1 MKGKTLALIG
11 VVALILV
18 GAFLVISKIHS
29 NDPVAKLDRVEIN
42 CVGGSEKKE
51 ILDDPKIKEILND
64 RYHLRVNY
72 DTLETFKMVQL
83 STEELAADN
92 VSCIWS
98 SSTTAQQVFEG
109 THTLSD
115 FKGYSAE
122 VVIQSPEVLYSGPNT
137 VKELESKKIVKQAP
151 DGHLVINMK
160 RLLQDVVLKGE
171 DLNGRP
177 SDITSTDPVKSY
189 SGFVLYQMLLP
200 ILAVNSSYKSPSLAQ
215 AQKVFPEMRR
225 IYDEQG
231 LQPGNSTAGFQGW
244 LNQGAE
250 QKAPLYAGY
259 ENNAIKALIQS
270 QENGDSG
277 IGSALKAK
285 IRTLYPEPT
294 IYADHP
300 ILALNANGKRFIKAM
315 KDPEIQTIIWQK
327 YGLRSATRFGVNDAK
342 RFESSLALATDI
354 AATTPPS
361 YRVSLALRE
370 CLKDEAQCR

>member
-1 MKGKTLALIG
+1 MKGKTFALIG

-29 NDPVAKLDRVEIN
+29 NNPVAKLEKAEIN

-72 DTLETFKMVQL
+72 ETLETFKMVQL
-83 STEELAADN
+83 SKEELAADN

-115 FKGYSAE
+115 FKGYRAE
-122 VVIQSPEVLYSGPNT
+122 VVIQSPEVIYSGPNT

-160 RLLQDVVLKGE
+160 RLLQDVVLKGK

-177 SDITSTDPVKSY
+177 SEITSTDPVKSY

-215 AQKVFPEMRR
+215 AQKVFPEVRR

-231 LQPGNSTAGFQGW
+231 LQPGNSTAGFQSW

-250 QKAPLYAGY
+250 QKASLYAGY
-259 ENNAIKALIQS
+259 ENNAIKLLIQGG
-270 QENGDSG
+270 GDA
-277 IGSALKAK
+277 SAGPAFKAK

-300 ILALNANGKRFIKAM
+300 ILALNSEGKRFIEAM

-342 RFESSLALATDI
+342 QFKSLAIATDI
-354 AATTPPS
+354 KATTPPS

>member
-1 MKGKTLALIG
+1 MKGKTFALIG

-29 NDPVAKLDRVEIN
+29 NDPVAKLEKAEIN

-72 DTLETFKMVQL
+72 DVLETFKMVQL
-83 STEELAADN
+83 STDELAADN

-115 FKGYSAE
+115 FKGYRAE

-160 RLLQDVVLKGE
+160 RLLQDVVLKGK

-259 ENNAIKALIQS
+259 ENNAIKLLIQGG
-270 QENGDSG
+270 GDANAG
-277 IGSALKAK
+277 PQFKARV
-285 IRTLYPEPT
+285 RTLYPEPT

-300 ILALNANGKRFIKAM
+300 ILALNKDGKRFIDAM

-327 YGLRSATRFGVNDAK
+327 YGLRSATRFGADDAK
-342 RFESSLALATDI
+342 QFKSLALANDI
-354 AATTPPS
+354 SATSPPS

-370 CLKDEAQCR
+370 CLMDEAKCR